1 MNKPHKAEIP
11 EPAVS
16 KNPTPGMGND
26 IAEVG
31 NMDKIR
37 DILFGNQAKDYEKRF
52 VAMENRLSQEAG
64 ALKEELLKRI
74 DALEVY
80 IKQEIKDINL
90 RIKNE
95 SNERADSLKIIQNEL
110 KQGVEVLNKKLALEE
125 ETLAK
130 KSTELRDQ
138 ILDQSKQLSEE
149 ILSKY
154 DHASKNLKQ
163 TAQDLDDAKVNRSDL
178 SGFFLELAMRL
189 SNEENTGPLGN
200 LKQ

>member
-1 MNKPHKAEIP
+1 MNKPNKSDIP
-11 EPAVS
+11 EPSINKNS
-16 KNPTPGMGND
+16 KLSMGGD
-26 IAEVG
+26 MAEVG

-52 VAMENRLSQEAG
+52 VSMENRLAQEASE
-64 ALKEELLKRI
+64 LKEELIKRI

-80 IKQEIKDINL
+80 IKQEIKDINS

-95 SNERADSLKIIQNEL
+95 SNERSDSHKIIQSEL
-110 KQGVEVLNKKLALEE
+110 KQGVESLNKKLILEE
-125 ETLAK
+125 ENLAK

-138 ILDQSKQLSEE
+138 ILDQSKQLSGE
-149 ILSKY
+149 ILFKY

-163 TAQDLDDAKVNRSDL
+163 TAQHLDDAKVNRSDL

-189 SNEENTGPLGN
+189 SNDENKGPLGE
-200 LKQ
+200 

>member
-1 MNKPHKAEIP
+1 MNKPHKAKTP
-11 EPAVS
+11 EPNVS
-16 KNPTPGMGND
+16 KEIKSGIGNEL
-26 IAEVG
+26 AEVG

-52 VAMENRLSQEAG
+52 ATMENRLAQEASE
-64 ALKEELLKRI
+64 LKEELLKRI

-80 IKQEIKDINL
+80 IKQEIKDINA

-95 SNERADSLKIIQNEL
+95 SIERVDSQKTIQSEL
-110 KQGVEVLNKKLALEE
+110 KQGVELLNKKIVQEEENLAL
-125 ETLAK
+125 

-138 ILDQSKQLSEE
+138 ILEQSKQLSEE

-163 TAQDLDDAKVNRSDL
+163 ISQQLDDTKVNRSDL

-189 SNEENTGPLGN
+189 SSDENTGPLGN
-200 LKQ
+200 LKG